1 MINPQSLAKF
11 AATGISTVDPQ
22 DLPAL
27 LVALIDQ
34 RRSLWADRPSV
45 GPNGR
50 QFLCTLSRVDALVAE
65 VRHAIEPTEET
76 AEELRIATCRAA
88 YDAYVVAF
96 GCDPS

>member
-11 AATGISTVDPQ
+11 AATNISAVDPK

-27 LVALIDQ
+27 CDALIEQ
-34 RRSLWADRPSV
+34 RRVLWADRPSV
-45 GPNGR
+45 GPKGR